1 MGGLLPDR
9 GLSARTIWVHP
20 NVTIGSDIY
29 DMSQKGGSVTNV
41 TVRGQSHPNVT
52 DLPMTR
58 VGYARVS
65 TIDQDLDSQV
75 ARLKAAGCEILRSE
89 TGSGASRTGRTELET
104 IMQFLRADD
113 ELVVLRLDRL
123 GRSTRDVLN
132 LVHELDQKGASLRVL
147 EPEVTT
153 AGSMGRMVITI
164 LGMVADMELTFIK
177 DRQRAG
183 IEAARAEGVYKG
195 RKKNIDDDEIRRR
208 ITAGASKASVARD
221 LKISRMTVYRAL
233 DVIPSR
239 IGLPEKPPSVTI
251 ALHLTI
257 ENFNKHG
264 RGRKPARERI
274 EAMLERDY
282 QMQKTG
288 NCDYTLTVAYDQ
300 GADGVSLDDE
310 IASLQTEMF
319 NIAESYRCSIETD
332 VYEIGGQERAW

>member
-1 MGGLLPDR
+1 
-9 GLSARTIWVHP
+9 
-20 NVTIGSDIY
+20 
-29 DMSQKGGSVTNV
+29 
-41 TVRGQSHPNVT
+41 
-52 DLPMTR
+52 MTR

-65 TIDQDLDSQV
+65 TTDQDLDIQV
-75 ARLKAAGCEILRSE
+75 ARLKAAGCEIVRSE

-104 IMQFLRADD
+104 IMQFLRAGD

-123 GRSTRDVLN
+123 GRSIRDVLN
-132 LVHELDQKGASLRVL
+132 LAHELEEKGASLRVL

-164 LGMVADMELTFIK
+164 LGMVADMELKFIK

-195 RKKNIDDDEIRRR
+195 RKKNVDDDEIRRR
-208 ITAGASKASVARD
+208 IAAGASKASVARE
-221 LKISRMTVYRAL
+221 LKVSRMTVYRAL
-233 DVIPSR
+233 GVLPPR
-239 IGLPEKPPSVTI
+239 AEQPEKPPSATI
-251 ALHLTI
+251 SLNLTI

-274 EAMLERDY
+274 EAMLERHY

-288 NCDYTLTVAYDQ
+288 NCDYTLIVAYDCEP
-300 GADGVSLDDE
+300 DGVSLDDE
-310 IASLQTEMF
+310 IKNLQAEMF

-332 VYEIGGQERAW
+332 IYEVGGQERSW